1 MRTAANSSGGR
12 SAHDHPRALAVHE
25 WPNADR
31 SAWEDAC
38 RPGCRLKPGGAASYL
53 AQVSRDDFGRRYGA
67 FLGFL
72 ERTSRLKRDA
82 AAAAQV
88 TSSNVEA
95 YTTDLSA
102 RVRSVTIWNCIYKLR
117 RAAELLAPTADFSW
131 LAEIEKDIALMMEP
145 RSKFDRLVFTG
156 RLVEAGLTL
165 VAEAQFASSEL
176 VRVRSVRQRSHDRIT
191 GTLPNPD

>member
-1 MRTAANSSGGR
+1 MRTAANSPAGKSTHG
-12 SAHDHPRALAVHE
+12 DPRALPVHE
-25 WPNADR
+25 WPDADR
-31 SAWEDAC
+31 SAWEEAC
-38 RPGCRLKPGGAASYL
+38 RPRSRLKPGGAASYL
-53 AQVSRDDFGRRYGA
+53 APVSREDFGRRYGA

-72 ERTSRLKRDA
+72 QRTGRLKRDA

-88 TSSNVEA
+88 TLSNVEA
-95 YTTDLSA
+95 YTSDLTA
-102 RVRSVTIWNCIYKLR
+102 RVRSVTVWNCIYKLR

-165 VAEAQFASSEL
+165 VTEA
-176 VRVRSVRQRSHDRIT
+176 
-191 GTLPNPD
+191 